1 MSHKSAKYGLIF
13 PLVAVLLAAC
23 GDNSN
28 NGPSNLTSSNSDVM
42 GTPTTGTLT
51 LASQPITGMSY
62 SSASFSGITN
72 AQGEFNYA
80 VGEQVDFSIA
90 GLEFGANTAS
100 IANKNLEISAFE
112 SEGLPSSY
120 ADFERYRQQT
130 VLLSNSIGGI
140 DANFPSYANPQALD
154 RLSNR
159 LFLLYS
165 LDADNGASNGIDLS
179 AANNSSV
186 AKSILVDAT
195 LPINFNTF
203 EYVARIKSRAALLS
217 YNEGFS
223 GFSALAKYLTA
234 LNINI
239 PYPEAMCTGS
249 SNSVPST
256 WSVDYKNNQ
265 QQSIIKD
272 SFTSCPSAPDYSDAA
287 SYAAHYSTD
296 GKLAYLYQYDDQ
308 NRLIDEFR
316 DTDGTKGSF
325 NRWYNRAYSLD
336 GDKTVEAISYY
347 YDSSGTAVLHDITT
361 NTYLASGLIERSY
374 VDDGDD
380 DLTVYAYNSDNSIDT
395 ETLYSELEGQC
406 WGGDINV
413 VTNTDYFHY
422 YDNGLLKQRSDEGL
436 CAINT
441 YDYTYNELGQ
451 TLSRKHNVDAK
462 TDTDPMTISYEYERS
477 AVYNSAGNITDY
489 TSLSRNYD
497 GSFTNSQYDY
507 VYDYDDEQR
516 LKSYSRTS
524 TNHNDK
530 TSSTSSSSYSYNGT
544 GQIEFYCRNTDCS
557 GKIEYSYTDSG
568 LIDAISTYSG
578 SSLTMKTY
586 YIYNEDNL
594 VIYANTFDA
603 ASLNA
608 SLAPLDQL
616 SPDYQTSLEYLPS
629 GAVSLIDKNGYK
641 QFYRD
646 PAGDNSSDNNSY
658 YQWFYLDLGEHLNRA
673 LVTPRSFE
681 GGGET

>member
-1 MSHKSAKYGLIF
+1 MSKKSAKYGLIF
-13 PLVAVLLAAC
+13 PLMAILFAC

-28 NGPSNLTSSNSDVM
+28 DGSSNLSSSNSVVA
-42 GTPTTGTLT
+42 GIPTTGTLT
-51 LASQPITGMSY
+51 LASQPIAGMSY
-62 SSASFSGITN
+62 SSTSFSGITN

-90 GLEFGANTAS
+90 GLEFGANTATT
-100 IANKNLEISAFE
+100 ANKNLEISAFE
-112 SEGLPSSY
+112 SEVLPSKY

-130 VLLSNSIGGI
+130 VLLSKGI
-140 DANFPSYANPQALD
+140 SGINVNFPSYANPQALD

-165 LDADNGASNGIDLS
+165 LDADNDASNGIDLS

-186 AKSILVDAT
+186 AKSVLIDAA

-203 EYVARIKSRAALLS
+203 EYVARIKSRATLLT

-234 LNINI
+234 LSINI

-249 SNSVPST
+249 SNSVPSS
-256 WSVDYKNNQ
+256 WSVNYKNSQ
-265 QQSIIKD
+265 QQSIIID
-272 SFTSCPSAPDYSDAA
+272 RFSSCPSAPDYSDAA
-287 SYAAHYSTD
+287 SYASNYSTD
-296 GKLAYLYQYDDQ
+296 GKLANLYQYDDQ

-316 DTDGTKGSF
+316 DTDGTKGNF

-361 NTYLASGLIERSY
+361 NTYLSSGLIDRSY
-374 VDDGDD
+374 VDDAQD
-380 DLTVYAYNSDNSIDT
+380 DLTVYAYNKDNSINT
-395 ETLYSELEGQC
+395 ETLYSEYEGQC

-413 VTNTDYFHY
+413 VTNTDYYHY
-422 YDNGLLKQRSDEGL
+422 YDNGLLKQRSDEGM

-462 TDTDPMTISYEYERS
+462 TDTDPNTISYEYERS
-477 AVYNSAGNITDY
+477 ALYNSAGNITDY
-489 TSLSRNYD
+489 TSLARNYD
-497 GSFTNSQYDY
+497 GSFTNSQYDN
-507 VYDYDDEQR
+507 VYGYDDAQR
-516 LKSYSRTS
+516 LINYSRTS

-530 TSSTSSSSYSYNGT
+530 SISSSSSSYSYNGT
-544 GQIEFYCRNTDCS
+544 GQIEFYCSNTGCS
-557 GKIEYSYTDSG
+557 NKIEYSYTENG
-568 LIDAISTYSG
+568 LIDTISSYG
-578 SSLTMKTY
+578 SSALIMKTY
-586 YIYNEDNL
+586 YIYNEDSL
-594 VIYANTFDA
+594 VVYANTFDA

-608 SLAPLDQL
+608 GLAPLDPL

-646 PAGDNSSDNNSY
+646 PAGDNASDSNSY
-658 YQWFYLDLGEHLNRA
+658 YQWFDLDLGEHLNRA
-673 LVTPRSFE
+673 LVTPRSFKD
-681 GGGET
+681 GGET